1 MDPRSHALLA
11 LNEFNH
17 DLLMSGN
24 RARRDPRMRADLG
37 YGGPFFRIEGNQ
49 RGEEVNKV
57 FAEKT
62 IWLASAVR
70 FPKDVKLVLSNEI
83 IKLVRFFA

>member
-11 LNEFNH
+11 LSEFNH

-49 RGEEVNKV
+49 RGEEVNELL
-57 FAEKT
+57 AEKT
-62 IWLASAVR
+62 IWLPSAVR
-70 FPKDVKLVLSNEI
+70 FPKDVKLVFSKEFI
-83 IKLVRFFA
+83 EVV